1 MDRKLITWARAVK
14 ARDSVPPGRPA
25 LPPLW
30 LFTDETRLPDPRAAI
45 ARLPKGLAGV
55 ILRHDNAAG
64 REALGRDLAR
74 LCRARRLALVVASD
88 PRLAASLRAGLHIR
102 RGRRPRARR
111 RPGLLTASA
120 HDRTE
125 LERARRAG
133 ADLVFLGPAFA
144 TASHARARPL
154 GPLVWNRLARTA
166 RVPVACLGGI
176 EGQRIRSLPT
186 SVAAGAIGALI

>member
-1 MDRKLITWARAVK
+1 MRARTRARFSPMIFSTRLRCNASSSDMDRKLIAWARAVK
-14 ARDSVPPGRPA
+14 ARDSAPLERPA

-55 ILRHDNAAG
+55 VLRHDHAPG
-64 REALGRDLAR
+64 RQALGHDLAR
-74 LCRARRLALVVASD
+74 LCRARRLTLVVAGD

-102 RGRRPRARR
+102 RGHRPLVRR

-120 HDRTE
+120 HNRKE

-144 TASHARARPL
+144 TASHSGAR
-154 GPLVWNRLARTA
+154 
-166 RVPVACLGGI
+166 
-176 EGQRIRSLPT
+176 
-186 SVAAGAIGALI
+186 